1 MTSPAQKMVARFGSQ
16 KKLADALS
24 TRQSTVSHWVKTGE
38 IPKRWHSKI
47 MEAGVQAGI
56 SVEPR
61 ELMSTPVAM
70 PVRKTVKP
78 YAVVGATL
86 TVSDADEVAPIN
98 CYVLNDGRRVIS
110 RTSAVGALAKGDDDK
125 KTGGDLQ
132 RYVRPAESFLRVS
145 LADELVEFELDNVK
159 NKTVSGVT
167 AECFLEICRA
177 LVRAANAG
185 ALKTEAQQEL
195 GRRASAFL
203 AACANVGLIALI
215 DEATGYQYTRPED
228 ALQIK
233 LRAYLEKEMR
243 PWEKTF
249 PDELW
254 VEFGRLTGWEGSV
267 QNRPKYWGH
276 LVNELI
282 YQYLDA
288 DVYEWLKTNQPKPR
302 HGSNYHQWLSDQYG
316 LPKLIEHI
324 WMVVGMASACQN
336 MVELKYRMAERFGR
350 QPMQLLLF
358 VAPPSEMPQADAN

>member
-1 MTSPAQKMVARFGSQ
+1 MASTPEKVVERFGSQ
-16 KKLADALS
+16 TKLAEALG
-24 TRQSTVSHWVKTGE
+24 TRQSTVSHWIKTGE

-47 MEAGVQAGI
+47 LEAAIEAGI
-56 SVEPR
+56 SLQPR
-61 ELMSTPVAM
+61 DLVSAPVAM
-70 PVRKTVKP
+70 PVRNTSKP

-86 TVSDADEVAPIN
+86 SVGEADEVAPVL

-110 RTSAVGALAKGDDDK
+110 RTSALGAIASGADK

-132 RYVRPAESFLRVS
+132 RYVRPAQRYLRVK
-145 LADELVEFELDNVK
+145 LEDELVEFELDNVK
-159 NKTVSGVT
+159 NKGVYGIT

-177 LVRAANAG
+177 LVRAANDG
-185 ALKTEAQQEL
+185 ALKTDSQQEL
-195 GRRASAFL
+195 GKRASAFL

-233 LRAYLEKEMR
+233 LRAYLEEEMR

-254 VEFGRLTGWEGSV
+254 VEFGRLTGWKGNV

-276 LVNELI
+276 LVNQLI
-282 YQYLDA
+282 YQYLDP

-350 QPMQLLLF
+350 QPMQMLLF
-358 VAPPSEMPQADAN
+358 VDPPGELPKPESN